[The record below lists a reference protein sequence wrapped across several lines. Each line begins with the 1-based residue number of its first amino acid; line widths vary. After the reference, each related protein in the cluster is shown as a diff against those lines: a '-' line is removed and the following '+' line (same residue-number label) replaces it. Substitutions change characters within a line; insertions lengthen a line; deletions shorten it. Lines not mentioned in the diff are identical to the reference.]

1 MLLGFSPCRQGQR
14 QGSSIYTT
22 IKIVQKAPGR
32 AAVVPQVS
40 SEQGAARPRWVPGGF
55 SPPRHAGTCHRLPK
69 GAFVSPRPTKP
80 PSDGVFNPKAQGNG
94 GLVVL
99 SFGVE
104 AGWGR
109 SSPGSQKPSTRQDP
123 ARSPRAP
130 QGQHEATNPSGSGT
144 RVGTGLLPDEL
155 CPPLGGVWGRA
166 RADGANGVSAAAPLQ
181 DTAPLLT
188 FPLLL
193 PFAARVIRNLR
204 VIFQSH
210 DNSKCQPLTGGG
222 AGRTGRML
230 CWGWG
235 GPGDHKPLI
244 TVTPNNCDP
253 LRTTTP
259 ITSPLVT
266 VTLNNSLKTTTP
278 L

>member
-1 MLLGFSPCRQGQR
+1 M
-14 QGSSIYTT
+14 
-22 IKIVQKAPGR
+22 
-32 AAVVPQVS
+32 
-40 SEQGAARPRWVPGGF
+40 
-55 SPPRHAGTCHRLPK
+55 GTQQPRLPK
-69 GAFVSPRPTKP
+69 AEH
-80 PSDGVFNPKAQGNG
+80 
-94 GLVVL
+94 
-99 SFGVE
+99 E
-104 AGWGR
+104 AG
-109 SSPGSQKPSTRQDP
+109 SSPQ
-123 ARSPRAP
+123 PRAP

-222 AGRTGRML
+222 AGGTGRML

-266 VTLNNSLKTTTP
+266 VTLNNSLKTMTP